1 MNFAEIQSSLKKIGD
16 LFVTRSVFEAW
27 LEASRDDNDTFP
39 IGAASLLI
47 WSPLYH
53 DLSVDVSPLLEDI
66 QDMPRGNMKSEVILF
81 EIPDPND
88 FFNRLL

>member
-1 MNFAEIQSSLKKIGD
+1 MVPSVRLSS
-16 LFVTRSVFEAW
+16 W
-27 LEASRDDNDTFP
+27 LYHRHRVGFDPPHEEASRDDDSGAFP
-39 IGAASLLI
+39 IGSASLLI
-47 WSPLYH
+47 WEPQYQ
-53 DLSVDVSPLLEDI
+53 DLSVGVSPLLEDI

>member
-1 MNFAEIQSSLKKIGD
+1 
-16 LFVTRSVFEAW
+16 
-27 LEASRDDNDTFP
+27 LEASRDDDSGAFP
-39 IGAASLLI
+39 IGSASLLI
-47 WSPLYH
+47 WEPQYQ
-53 DLSVDVSPLLEDI
+53 DLSVGVSPLLEDI